1 MLSSIL
7 SLFSHFL
14 PLSLLTLYTPIVVF
28 LERLQSYTALPHT
41 HIQHLG
47 TLYGFLG
54 TPNAELRWRFYE
66 VALLDPASPAAQQFA
81 APAAQWIV
89 GTDGTGIVRGRMKFC
104 RPLFRAVARAD
115 KKLAVEV
122 FREHRLAFHPI
133 AQRLIEKVRV
143 VSWGE
148 GECGGGLLTDRCV
161 AGPWAC
167 VSETGKDNCRC
178 QVCIHMVHVVC
189 TNNLSR
195 QRDVVPPLPRG
206 GSWVQFR
213 VDVWGGCGWAC
224 MNPDL
229 CSRRPLLLANR
240 LMPPSPGVKGSL

>member
-1 MLSSIL
+1 MPPGRRSTSPSSTSRRPTSPPSTL
-7 SLFSHFL
+7 TRAVRAPLLPPLFF
-14 PLSLLTLYTPIVVF
+14 PRSLLTLPPPTVVF
-28 LERLQSYTALPHT
+28 LERLQSYAALPHT

-66 VALLDPASPAAQQFA
+66 VALLDPVSPAAQQFA

-122 FREHRLAFHPI
+122 FTEHRLAFHPI

-143 VSWGE
+143 ARLV
-148 GECGGGLLTDRCV
+148 GGGVWGRLLTRRVCI
-161 AGPWAC
+161 AGPGTC
-167 VSETGKDNCRC
+167 VSDALKDNCRC
-178 QVCIHMVHVVC
+178 HVCINMVHVVC
-189 TNNLSR
+189 TNNLNR
-195 QRDVVPPLPRG
+195 QRDATVPLHPREA
-206 GSWVQFR
+206 SWVH
-213 VDVWGGCGWAC
+213 V
-224 MNPDL
+224 
-229 CSRRPLLLANR
+229 
-240 LMPPSPGVKGSL
+240 